1 MLHPR
6 VHAGMAIEDR
16 LKRVV
21 ASKTTEYVVDYLT
34 ADEREELEQAREEA
48 REAQLN
54 ALARAAANNSSNSG
68 SGGAS
73 SPVESGVIDDMM
85 EEEDC
90 PVCRSILAAVSE
102 MDEPRR
108 TRGIAEY
115 GSFRTASNIS
125 EEKAIEVLEN
135 SEILKDALEDVQ
147 QVRP

>member
-1 MLHPR
+1 M
-6 VHAGMAIEDR
+6 IEDK

-34 ADEREELEQAREEA
+34 ADEKEELKQAREEA

-54 ALARAAANNSSNSG
+54 ALARAAANNSTESKSG
-68 SGGAS
+68 DPS
-73 SPVESGVIDDMM
+73 SAVKPGVIDEMM

-125 EEKAIEVLEN
+125 EEKAIEVLEG

-147 QVRP
+147 EVRP